1 MGFFVEMCL
10 KSLSLQEHVISLK
23 DRQEQS
29 CDIGPT
35 FLIINALFS
44 YNTDGCLEP
53 AVTVT
58 S

>member
-1 MGFFVEMCL
+1 MCL

-35 FLIINALFS
+35 FLIIDALFS
-44 YNTDGCLEP
+44 Y
-53 AVTVT
+53 
-58 S
+58 SQH